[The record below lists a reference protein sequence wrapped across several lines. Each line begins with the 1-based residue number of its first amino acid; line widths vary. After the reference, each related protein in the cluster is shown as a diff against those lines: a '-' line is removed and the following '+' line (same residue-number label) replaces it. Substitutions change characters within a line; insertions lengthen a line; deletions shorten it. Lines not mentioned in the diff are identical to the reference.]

1 MEELKSQVKY
11 KLELLNYL
19 IYYTISLPTKISDY
33 DYDPN
38 NINRRFITTLLHD
51 LIFCDRITNTKI
63 VELKFSTDICDRLKY
78 GLIKM
83 VDNPID
89 EESSRPLI
97 LTVKDIYSND
107 MFTPSIVSLYKLP
120 NKIQL
125 SVLNNIDNNILIFH
139 DMEVLELIK
148 LLNVEI

>member
-1 MEELKSQVKY
+1 M
-11 KLELLNYL
+11 

-83 VDNPID
+83 VNKPVD

-97 LTVKDIYSND
+97 LTIKDIYSND